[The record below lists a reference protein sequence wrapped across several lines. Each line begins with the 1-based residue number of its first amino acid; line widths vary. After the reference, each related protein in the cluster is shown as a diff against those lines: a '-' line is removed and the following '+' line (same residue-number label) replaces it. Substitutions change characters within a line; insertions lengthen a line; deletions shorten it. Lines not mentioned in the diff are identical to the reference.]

1 MNKQKNKLTPTTIKL
16 IREQEPATKPKGKNP
31 SNRSKNDPEI
41 TSRLAPKQPLKENV
55 YIVMQKSEPKPPIPP
70 PPPLIVSDPQPR
82 LQPPPPP
89 LVFPNPPPNTKKKE
103 PTGIIYVSEKKKE
116 VKPAKT
122 NPAYYSSD
130 EEEFADVKK
139 IYKDV
144 SVYFTTCDFTS
155 SNITAHFK

>member
-31 SNRSKNDPEI
+31 SNRNKNDPEI
-41 TSRLAPKQPLKENV
+41 TARLAPKQPLKENV

-116 VKPAKT
+116 VKPAQVK
-122 NPAYYSSD
+122 PAYYSSD
-130 EEEFADVKK
+130 EEEFADVRK

-144 SVYFTTCDFTS
+144 SVYSTTCDFYIS
-155 SNITAHFK
+155 